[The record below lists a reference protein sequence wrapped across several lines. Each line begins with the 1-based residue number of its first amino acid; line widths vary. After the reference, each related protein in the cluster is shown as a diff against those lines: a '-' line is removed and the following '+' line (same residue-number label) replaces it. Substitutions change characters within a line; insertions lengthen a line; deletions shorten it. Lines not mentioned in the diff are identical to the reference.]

1 MTTFQLN
8 VRQTSCSRLVD
19 CLQRDDARDPEIT
32 WSHVWLSWLDPASR
46 FMHVEVFLI
55 QSASLDQE
63 GPSEEFDGPYQHAYL
78 CLAMLHTW
86 ILEY

>member
-1 MTTFQLN
+1 
-8 VRQTSCSRLVD
+8 
-19 CLQRDDARDPEIT
+19 
-32 WSHVWLSWLDPASR
+32 
-46 FMHVEVFLI
+46 MHVEVFLI